1 MNNVVGSDGYKQWN
15 LGGNVGWEAFNFGLA
30 YLQDNGGVS
39 NNIDGNK
46 TWDAG
51 VDYTT
56 GPYKLGFSYLN
67 NKLALDSAT
76 NKANTD
82 RYTGGMVYTYGPG
95 MTFRGSV
102 SYVKT
107 ALPTVSDVTATDVLV
122 GTQINF

>member
-1 MNNVVGSDGYKQWN
+1 LVYT
-15 LGGNVGWEAFNFGLA
+15 
-30 YLQDNGGVS
+30 QDNGGQTQGD
-39 NNIDGNK
+39 NNK

-56 GPYKLGFSYLN
+56 GPYKLGLSYLN
-67 NKLALDSAT
+67 NKIQLDSTVNEADT
-76 NKANTD
+76 T
-82 RYTGGMVYTYGPG
+82 RYTGGLVYTYGPG

-107 ALPTVSDVTATDVLV
+107 ALPTVSDVTATDVLL